1 MHWQIDEARR
11 VLSVG
16 FELPA
21 GSYATAVIREL
32 IVTIE

>member
-21 GSYATAVIREL
+21 GSYATAVMREVVL
-32 IVTIE
+32 V